1 MSHNYF
7 DIASTIWWARLQW
20 LQHSLWSLSCT
31 LFSLQDS
38 RLSCYSAKEW
48 HHSILWNHGKVFPIF
63 ATDMHY
69 WLFGLWCGWR
79 SNQQSNGLKPRMFL
93 WFNCTNVEVRG
104 RGRSPRWRWN
114 ELHRQPPQTFGLVI
128 SDSFL
133 HLLIFHAV
141 VANATVTFYFKFSMP
156 WKRHNIYD
164 ACNPTVQN
172 GQAPLHRSAKAPCAT
187 VASIGWYQTAA
198 TKAALTCRTH
208 RKPQM

>member
-1 MSHNYF
+1 MYHNYF

-141 VANATVTFYFKFSMP
+141 VANATITFYFKFSTP
-156 WKRHNIYD
+156 WKRHIWCLQSHC
-164 ACNPTVQN
+164 AEWASPTSSF
-172 GQAPLHRSAKAPCAT
+172 GQSSTRHGCIHRLIPDSGNESC
-187 VASIGWYQTAA
+187 S
-198 TKAALTCRTH
+198 H
-208 RKPQM
+208 MSHS